1 MFCQIVLHCV
11 PFKLYIC
18 FFLHLFVFSDAHI
31 TFVCFVL
38 HNFVL
43 RCFCCFLATD
53 ESFCPALVT
62 VSTCIMI

>member
-38 HNFVL
+38 HNFMSYGVSAVFWQL
-43 RCFCCFLATD
+43 MSLFVQLWLLFQLA
-53 ESFCPALVT
+53 
-62 VSTCIMI
+62 